1 MSAQVTHLLEPQV
14 RHTHRAWYFSV
25 AIVVIAAAIA
35 IVLMIAKTGPTSS
48 AGVGTSTHGGH
59 AVSQV
64 SGAGDYQFKPLP

>member
-1 MSAQVTHLLEPQV
+1 
-14 RHTHRAWYFSV
+14 
-25 AIVVIAAAIA
+25 VVIAAVIA

-48 AGVGTSTHGGH
+48 AGAGASTHSGP